1 MNKSEDGTPLMTLIL
16 VPAVITLAV
25 TLLRLVGELKGW
37 SRTLFNPDAGGGGA
51 LVGIVWLV
59 PIFGAYFGLKLE
71 RSGQGPEKLGRSV
84 GMAFLSFVVM
94 VLGAV
99 ATFVFKMKPT
109 AAIAFFSVVCLAAIW
124 IGVRAW
130 PAAGR
135 VLLAY
140 GLAARIPV
148 AIVMLFAILGNWH
161 THYDV
166 PPPDFPAYGP
176 WTKWMLIGVLP
187 QLTLWV
193 AFTIAVGT
201 IFAGAAAALARSR
214 RPAHA

>member
-1 MNKSEDGTPLMTLIL
+1 MNKNEGGMSLMTLIA
-16 VPAVITLAV
+16 VPAVITLGV
-25 TLLRLVGELKGW
+25 TLLRLLGELKGW
-37 SRTLFNPDAGGGGA
+37 SRALFNPAAGGGGA
-51 LVGIVWLV
+51 LIGIVWLV
-59 PIFGAYFGLKLE
+59 PIFGAYFGYKLE
-71 RSGQGPEKLGRSV
+71 RSAQGPERVGRTI
-84 GMAFLSFVVM
+84 GMAFLSFVVI

-99 ATFVFKMKPT
+99 ATFVFKLKPT
-109 AAIAFFSVVCLAAIW
+109 AAIGFFSVVCIVAIW
-124 IGVRAW
+124 IGLKAW

-135 VLLAY
+135 VLLGY

-148 AIVMLFAILGNWH
+148 AIVMLFAILGNWN

-166 PPPDFPAYGP
+166 PPPNFPAYGP
-176 WTKWMLIGVLP
+176 WMKWVFIGLLP

-201 IFAGAAAALARSR
+201 IFGGAAVAVARSR